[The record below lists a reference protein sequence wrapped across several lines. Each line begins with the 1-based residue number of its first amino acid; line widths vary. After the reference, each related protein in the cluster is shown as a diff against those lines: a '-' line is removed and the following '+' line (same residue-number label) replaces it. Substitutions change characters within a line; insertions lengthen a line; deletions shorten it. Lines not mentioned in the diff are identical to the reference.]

1 MNTDTRRD
9 GDSVLQLLLDERDIR
24 GLLHRYATALD
35 NKDWA
40 LLADCF
46 VADAS
51 AFYETIGELEGYR
64 AIEALCRNALLNMT
78 RTQHLIGNIHIIVDG
93 DSATSS
99 CYLHAQHV
107 RVGTPGGDTNIIA
120 GRYDDQLIRTSR
132 GWRIRRRNLH
142 VWWTFGNPAVH
153 DPGLDKAGA

>member
-1 MNTDTRRD
+1 MNTNIRRD
-9 GDSVLQLLLDERDIR
+9 DDSVLQLLLDERDIR
-24 GLLHRYATALD
+24 ALLHRYATALD

-51 AFYETIGELEGYR
+51 AFYETIGELEGYP
-64 AIEALCRNALLNMT
+64 AIEALCRTALSNMT
-78 RTQHLIGNIHIIVDG
+78 RTQHLIGNIDITIDG

-107 RVGTPGGDTNIIA
+107 RVGAPGGDTNIIA
-120 GRYDDQLIRTSR
+120 GCYEDELVRTAR
-132 GWRIRRRNLH
+132 GWRICRRNLG

-153 DPGLDKAGA
+153 DPDPGKTGD